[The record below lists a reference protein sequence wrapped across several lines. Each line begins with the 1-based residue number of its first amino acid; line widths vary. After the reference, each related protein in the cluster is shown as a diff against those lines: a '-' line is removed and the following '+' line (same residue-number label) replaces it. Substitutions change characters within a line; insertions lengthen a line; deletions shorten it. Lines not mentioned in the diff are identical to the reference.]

1 MLTLNY
7 LIFKNNYVV
16 PNFNYGML
24 CYMTNF
30 TSAGYV
36 FMIEFMEKN
45 YYYYYSSKSRKILF
59 LEVLNKPLPFIS

>member
-24 CYMTNF
+24 CCVTIF
-30 TSAGYV
+30 TPVGYV
-36 FMIEFMEKN
+36 FMIGFMEKN
-45 YYYYYSSKSRKILF
+45 YSCYYYYYYCYL
-59 LEVLNKPLPFIS
+59 